1 MNTFFNKFKFYNT
14 KIINKNDIKKVS
26 DNNLIQSY
34 ITAIDNKNKNEIEI
48 LYNKNNKSNIEKDI
62 VYEIYKKHEL
72 NSERLQF
79 IIENC
84 VTCLNISSS
93 LIKQLMKDNSKEL
106 LEILFKNHWKF
117 FYNKFILDLL
127 KYYKSKTPI
136 SDSELYPKIKN
147 NKYKISL
154 TGLYLIN
161 IIVLIIY
168 LMLVKMEMK
177 QQ

>member
-106 LEILFKNHWKF
+106 LEILFKNH
-117 FYNKFILDLL
+117 
-127 KYYKSKTPI
+127 
-136 SDSELYPKIKN
+136 
-147 NKYKISL
+147 
-154 TGLYLIN
+154 
-161 IIVLIIY
+161 
-168 LMLVKMEMK
+168 
-177 QQ
+177 